1 MQAAIT
7 GEWRRPVNTAAH
19 QKGGIH
25 DDDTATDLGFRGG
38 TVAGAIHMEQ
48 FHPCYLRC
56 SERIFGRQVHSPCI
70 SEAQRWIE
78 SPLDV

>member
-48 FHPCYLRC
+48 FPPLLL
-56 SERIFGRQVHSPCI
+56 EMFGADFWQTGTHRTVNSPDQFCNL
-70 SEAQRWIE
+70 
-78 SPLDV
+78 P